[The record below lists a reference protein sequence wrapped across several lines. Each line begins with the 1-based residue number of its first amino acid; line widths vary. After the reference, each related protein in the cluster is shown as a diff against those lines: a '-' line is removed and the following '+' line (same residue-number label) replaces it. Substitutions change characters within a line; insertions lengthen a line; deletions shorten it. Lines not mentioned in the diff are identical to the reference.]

1 MFLYIL
7 FTYFRMSI
15 CFLVAFPLGASM
27 IVAGG
32 FSVNACTNPS
42 VNLTTTDVVQATD
55 SFVINDDIGAKNVSD
70 DFLSIESETQTEM
83 VHIPVWLLVAGCAVL
98 LVLPVYYIYDVYCKE
113 DQVTISPTSFSMQMF
128 HKVIPF

>member
-1 MFLYIL
+1 
-7 FTYFRMSI
+7 MSI

-32 FSVNACTNPS
+32 FSVNACTNTS
-42 VNLTTTDVVQATD
+42 LNLTTTDVVEASD
-55 SFVINDDIGAKNVSD
+55 SFVINDIIGAKNVSE
-70 DFLSIESETQTEM
+70 DFLSIESETQAEM

-113 DQVTISPTSFSMQMF
+113 DLVTI
-128 HKVIPF
+128 